1 MTPDEEMR
9 ALNAQID
16 LLNRTISDIMRERR
30 KAEQRIQEIRFP
42 PPTTQMLRLA
52 GRHISDVV
60 MYQGHSVTESDIA
73 ALRKVIDYMA
83 AHLNTP
89 DEEHT

>member
-1 MTPDEEMR
+1 MR

-52 GRHISDVV
+52 GRHISDTV
-60 MYQGHSVTESDIA
+60 MYEGHSVTDSDIA

>member
-1 MTPDEEMR
+1 MTVTPEEIEQQIALLDR
-9 ALNAQID
+9 AIE
-16 LLNRTISDIMRERR
+16 DIQFEKTKARR
-30 KAEQRIQEIRFP
+30 KLWELRNP
-42 PPTTQMLRLA
+42 PPSDQMLRLA

-60 MYQGHSVTESDIA
+60 MYEGHSVTESDIL
-73 ALRKVIDYMA
+73 ALRRVIDYMA